1 MIIEKHLKS
10 LHRINMLTLCHK
22 SIPKLEHTRALAKY
36 IIYPHG
42 PPTSFMANPKIYPY
56 LEITNVYNG

>member
-1 MIIEKHLKS
+1 
-10 LHRINMLTLCHK
+10 MLNLFTKVEK

-42 PPTSFMANPKIYPY
+42 PPPTSFMGNPKIYPY
-56 LEITNVYNG
+56 LEITNVYNC